1 MKCPECRFENREGA
15 KFCIECGAKFEIRCP
30 GCGQTVSTEA
40 KFCDECGHNL
50 RESAD
55 AVSKPQPVME
65 PLEPSQEQPP
75 GVSHPLEGERKQI
88 TVLFSDLSGYTALSE
103 KLDPEEVKE
112 LMNRIFGKIARV
124 VTEYEGFIEKF
135 IGDAVMALFGVPKAH
150 EDDPIRAIRA
160 AREIHDIVDG
170 ISPQFE
176 EKIGRPLFMHTGI
189 HTGLVVT
196 GEIDLEKG
204 THGVLGDT
212 INVAS
217 RLMGLAGRDEIL
229 VGYDTYHHAEGYFN
243 FEERE
248 PATVRGKSEAIKVYE
263 VMSLKAE
270 PVTVHRLSGLRA
282 RLTGRK
288 AEMTQLQE
296 AVVDLRG
303 GKGSI
308 ISIHGDAGTGKSR
321 LVEEFKA
328 TLGSDDIQWR
338 EGHAYAYTQNVPYFP
353 LIDILSRAF
362 QIEEGDPPDRLREK
376 VETASR
382 ELMKD
387 RQDLVP
393 YIGSLYSIRYP
404 EIEAVSPEF
413 WKVKLQEAIKA
424 VLTGLT
430 ERAPTIVCLED
441 LHWADPSSV
450 ALLRSILTGA
460 LYPALFLCVYRP
472 TFTLFSSHQLSSLP
486 ISYREIILHD
496 LSPTDAQEMISSLLR
511 ADTILPELRRFIE
524 TRIEGNPF
532 YLEEFINNLIET
544 ETLVSDNGSWRLTR
558 SLTDADIPTTVQG
571 IISARLDRL
580 ENETKRILQEASVI
594 GRAFL
599 YDILKRI
606 SELREQID
614 AHLIG
619 LERLDLIKP
628 RTFQPDLE
636 YIFKHALTQEVV
648 YNGILKKEREVIH
661 EKIGC
666 VIEDLFRDRLFEF
679 YEALAFHFKQGQSST
694 KAVQYLTMA
703 GKKALNRY
711 ALDES
716 HQYYQEAYDMLLA
729 IPSRSKEEN
738 KLLIDILFDWA
749 YVFYHI
755 GNFRGLADLFSS
767 HVELSESL
775 DDPELLGM
783 FYAWHGFM
791 MWGKGDCGESYD
803 YLRRALKLG
812 EETNNLRI
820 VGYACTWLAFTCT
833 DMGLF
838 DEAIAFGERGKDIAD
853 QIMTDHYL
861 YFKSRAGLGHA
872 CFETGQPR
880 NCHQMGRD
888 VLNHGLQYSDIR
900 CQAVGY
906 ILMGNSFIA
915 SGDFISAIEHYHKAI
930 ATTIDP
936 FYSQWARCFLASS
949 YVMNYQ
955 FEEAEPH
962 LREVLTFS
970 LEKGFEL
977 MGVFTSGMLGIIEVT
992 RGNMSRGI
1000 AMIEESLR
1008 ILKETGRPMCVPIVY
1023 IFLGNVYSQI
1033 ALGEGSITFP
1043 MVIKNIG
1050 FLARSVPFAD
1060 KKTEEYFNQAIETAR
1075 EVRSI
1080 GRVAQALL
1088 HLGVHHKGKK
1098 RHDKARECLT
1108 EAITIFEDIA
1118 ADAYLQQAREELASL
1133 E

>member
-1 MKCPECRFENREGA
+1 MKCPECSFENREGA
-15 KFCIECGAKFEIRCP
+15 KFCFDCGAKFELRCP
-30 GCGQTVSTEA
+30 GCGQTTSTEA
-40 KFCDECGHNL
+40 KFCDECGHDL
-50 RESAD
+50 RKDAG

-65 PLEPSQEQPP
+65 PSEPSQEQPP
-75 GVSHPLEGERKQI
+75 GVSKPLEGERKQI

-112 LMNRIFGKIARV
+112 IMSRIFGEIAQV

-150 EDDPIRAIRA
+150 EDDPIRAIRT
-160 AREIHDIVDG
+160 ARAIHDIVG
-170 ISPQFE
+170 KISPQFE

-196 GEIDLEKG
+196 GEIDLERG

-217 RLMGLAGRDEIL
+217 RLMGFAGKDEIL
-229 VGYDTYHHAEGYFN
+229 VGHDTYHHAEGYFT
-243 FEERE
+243 FEEHE
-248 PATVRGKSEAIKVYE
+248 HATVKGKSEAIKVYK
-263 VMSLKAE
+263 VLSLKTE

-288 AEMTQLQE
+288 AEMTHLQE
-296 AVVDLRG
+296 AVTDLRA

-328 TLGSDDIQWR
+328 TLGFDDIQWR
-338 EGHAYAYTQNVPYFP
+338 EGHAYAYTQNIPYFP
-353 LIDILSRAF
+353 LVDILSRAF
-362 QIEEGDPPDRLREK
+362 QIEEGDPQDRLQKK

-382 ELMKD
+382 ELMRD
-387 RQDLVP
+387 RQDLIP

-424 VLTGLT
+424 VMTGLT
-430 ERAPTIVCLED
+430 ERAPTIVYLED

-450 ALLRSILTGA
+450 AMLRSILAGTR
-460 LYPALFLCVYRP
+460 YPALFLCVYRP
-472 TFTLFSSHQLSSLP
+472 TFALFSSHQLSSLP
-486 ISYREIILHD
+486 SSYREIALQD
-496 LSPTDAQEMISSLLR
+496 LSLTDAQEMISSLLR
-511 ADTILPELRRFIE
+511 ADTILPELRKFVEKRV
-524 TRIEGNPF
+524 EGNPF

-544 ETLVSDNGSWRLTR
+544 ETLVRDNGSWRLTR

-614 AHLIG
+614 IHLIG

-628 RTFQPDLE
+628 RTLQPDLE

-666 VIEDLFRDRLFEF
+666 VIEELFSDRLFEF

-694 KAVQYLTMA
+694 KAVEYLMKA

-729 IPSRSKEEN
+729 IPARSGEEN
-738 KLLIDILFDWA
+738 KLLIDILLEWA
-749 YVFYHI
+749 YVFYHN
-755 GNFRGLADLFSS
+755 GNFKGLADLFSP
-767 HVELSESL
+767 HVELAESL

-791 MWGKGDCGESYD
+791 LWGKGNFDGYT
-803 YLRRALKLG
+803 YLHRALRLG
-812 EETNNLRI
+812 EETNNLRVI
-820 VGYACTWLAFTCT
+820 GYACTWLAFPCT
-833 DMGLF
+833 DMGLL
-838 DEAIAFGERGKDIAD
+838 DEAIAHGERGQAIAD
-853 QIMTDHYL
+853 QIETDHYL

-880 NCHQMGRD
+880 NCYQMGRD
-888 VLNHGLQYSDIR
+888 ILNHGLQYSDIR

-906 ILMGNSFIA
+906 ILMGTSFMA
-915 SGDFISAIEHYHKAI
+915 AGDFISAIEHYHKAI

-949 YVMNYQ
+949 YVLNYQ

-962 LREVLTFS
+962 LRDVLSFS
-970 LEKGFEL
+970 QENGPDSMEHF
-977 MGVFTSGMLGIIEVT
+977 MSGLLGIVEITKGNLSQGIKMVEVIYQTFIESERKMLVPLALMFM
-992 RGNMSRGI
+992 GNI
-1000 AMIEESLR
+1000 
-1008 ILKETGRPMCVPIVY
+1008 
-1023 IFLGNVYSQI
+1023 YSQI
-1033 ALGEGSITFP
+1033 ALGTGSITLP
-1043 MVIKNIG
+1043 MIVKNIG

-1060 KKTEEYFNQAIETAR
+1060 KKAEEYFNQAIETAR
-1075 EVRSI
+1075 EVSST
-1080 GRVAQALL
+1080 GRVAQAFL
-1088 HLGVHHKGKK
+1088 HLGLLHKGKK
-1098 RHDKARECLT
+1098 RYEKARECLT
-1108 EAITIFEDIA
+1108 EAITIFEEIG
-1118 ADAYLQQAREELASL
+1118 ADAYLQQAQEARTSL

>member
-1 MKCPECRFENREGA
+1 MKCPECRFKNREGA
-15 KFCIECGAKFEIRCP
+15 KFCIECGAEFVHRCP
-30 GCGQTVSTEA
+30 GCGQPTSTQA
-40 KFCDECGHNL
+40 KFCDECGHDL
-50 RESAD
+50 RTGAD
-55 AVSKPQPVME
+55 AVSKSQPVIE
-65 PLEPSQEQPP
+65 PAAPSQEKQP
-75 GVSHPLEGERKQI
+75 GATQPLEGERKQI

-112 LMNRIFGKIARV
+112 IMSRIFGEIARV

-150 EDDPIRAIRA
+150 EDDSIRAIRA
-160 AREIHDIVDG
+160 AREIHHIVRK
-170 ISPQFE
+170 ISPQYE
-176 EKIGRPLFMHTGI
+176 GKIGRPLFMHTGI

-196 GEIDLEKG
+196 GEIDLGKG

-217 RLMGLAGRDEIL
+217 RLMGLAGKDEIL
-229 VGYDTYHHAEGYFN
+229 VGHDTYHHAEGYFT

-248 PATVRGKSEAIKVYE
+248 PATVKGKSEAIRVYT
-263 VMSLKAE
+263 VLSLKTE

-288 AEMTQLQE
+288 AEMTHLQE
-296 AVVDLRG
+296 AVVDLRA

-308 ISIHGDAGTGKSR
+308 ISIYGDAGTGKSR

-328 TLGSDDIQWR
+328 TLGFDDIQWR
-338 EGHAYAYTQNVPYFP
+338 EGHAYAYTQNIPYFP

-362 QIEEGDPPDRLREK
+362 RIEEGDPPDRLREK

-382 ELMKD
+382 ELMRD
-387 RQDLVP
+387 RHDLVP

-450 ALLRSILTGA
+450 LLLRSILTGA

-486 ISYREIILHD
+486 VSYREIKLQD
-496 LSPTDAQEMISSLLR
+496 LSPSDAQEMISSLLR
-511 ADTILPELRRFIE
+511 ADTILPELRKFIE
-524 TRIEGNPF
+524 ARVEGNPF

-544 ETLVSDNGSWRLTR
+544 ETLVRDNDSWKLTR

-614 AHLIG
+614 THLIG

-628 RTFQPDLE
+628 RTLQPDLE

-666 VIEDLFRDRLFEF
+666 VIEELFRDRLFEF

-694 KAVQYLTMA
+694 KAVQYLMLA

-711 ALDES
+711 SLDES

-729 IPSRSKEEN
+729 VPSRSREEN
-738 KLLIDILFDWA
+738 RLLIDILFDWA

-755 GNFRGLADLFSS
+755 GNFRGLADLFSF
-767 HVELSESL
+767 HVELAESL

-791 MWGKGDCGESYD
+791 SWGKGNCRESYD
-803 YLRRALKLG
+803 YLHQALRLG
-812 EETNNLRI
+812 EETNNLRVI
-820 VGYACTWLAFTCT
+820 GYASAWLAFTCT
-833 DMGLF
+833 DLGLF
-838 DEAIAFGERGKDIAD
+838 DEAIAHGERGQGIAD
-853 QIMTDHYL
+853 EIATDHYL

-880 NCHQMGRD
+880 NCHRMGMD

-900 CQAVGY
+900 CQAVGH
-906 ILMGNSFIA
+906 ILMGTS
-915 SGDFISAIEHYHKAI
+915 SMTTGDFQSAIESYHKAI

-949 YVMNYQ
+949 YVLNDQ

-962 LREVLTFS
+962 LREVLS
-970 LEKGFEL
+970 YSQKYGFDSMEQF
-977 MGVFTSGMLGIIEVT
+977 MSGLLGIVEITKGNLSQGIKMVEAIHQTFIESE
-992 RGNMSRGI
+992 RKM
-1000 AMIEESLR
+1000 L
-1008 ILKETGRPMCVPIVY
+1008 VPIAF
-1023 IFLGNVYSQI
+1023 IFMGNVYSQI
-1033 ALGEGSITFP
+1033 ALGTGSITLP
-1043 MVIKNIG
+1043 IIVKNIG

-1060 KKTEEYFNQAIETAR
+1060 KKAEEYFNQAIATAR
-1075 EVRSI
+1075 EVKST
-1080 GRVAQALL
+1080 GRVAQAFLNLGLL
-1088 HLGVHHKGKK
+1088 HKGKK
-1098 RHDKARECLT
+1098 RPDKARECLS
-1108 EAITIFEDIA
+1108 EAITIFEEIG
-1118 ADAYLQQAREELASL
+1118 ADAYLQQAQEALTSL